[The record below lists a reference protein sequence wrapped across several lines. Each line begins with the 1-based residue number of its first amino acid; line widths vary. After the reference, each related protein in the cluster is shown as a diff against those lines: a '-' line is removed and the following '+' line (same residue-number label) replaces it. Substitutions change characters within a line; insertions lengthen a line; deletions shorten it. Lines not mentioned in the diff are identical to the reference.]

1 MNASTHRRRFRP
13 DLFRLGLLAAS
24 MLGLVL
30 AALAL
35 PGDASAQGFG
45 KNKVQYRTFRWKMI
59 SSPHFDVYFYEGG
72 ESLAVRTLDLAEKT
86 NVKLTRDMGHILT
99 KKVPI
104 ILYISHNDFAQT
116 NVTTE
121 FLDEGT
127 GGFTELLKNRVVL
140 PFTGSYEE
148 FRHVVVH
155 ELVHA
160 FMFDMLYSNGLP
172 SFVTAQSIVNV
183 PLWFAEGMAEWLSIG
198 WESNADMFMR
208 DGTISDYL
216 PPLPYGGGYLVYK
229 EGQAAMRYMHERYGP
244 ERLRDLLAKLKFHR
258 SFDRAFETAMGT
270 TVKKFDED
278 FRSWMKKTYWPSVAD
293 RDGPE
298 EFARRLTDHRR
309 DHSNINMAG
318 AVSPLGD
325 KVAYI
330 SDRNN
335 YTDINIMSSL
345 DGKVLHRVVR
355 GNANRQFESVPSFR
369 SSLSWSRDGKR
380 LAFVAEAQARDVIYV
395 VDAEETDRVVRKH
408 RFEFDAVSYPTFS
421 PIDERIA
428 FAGVKN
434 GRSDL
439 YVVDEKGGLT
449 RLTDDAWDE
458 REFCWTPDGQAI
470 AFSSDRSYPLVLTAF
485 RPLEGFGE
493 YDLFEIRLAEG
504 TIRPL
509 VQTSGEDGNPAYA
522 PDGKSLLFVSDR
534 GGARNAYLYD
544 PDDQRI
550 LQLTDLIGGIY
561 SLSWSR
567 DNDRVVFSAF
577 NEGGWDIFVAK
588 EPLSLGAVRNQLA
601 QRSPQSVLS
610 LDQARRPVTL
620 ERPVIADSTKGALAP
635 VWPDTA
641 GAAPLPDAFALGR
654 PGQPAPPD
662 SMRGGWGNV
671 GVPGMSA
678 YGERI
683 RAYQDSVAAADSVRT
698 LRAGIDVRDVNAP
711 FLLPDSLLS
720 QRPQPYR
727 RRFSTEFAAGQVGFN
742 SAFGVAG
749 STALSMSDFLGDD
762 RFYVSTDIFA
772 GSLDETNILAYYY
785 YLPKRWDYGIGVFHY
800 KSYYFSRTTNLGES
814 FTEARRFSDRNIGF
828 AGLLSYP
835 LDRFRRID
843 LNLTNIVVDRSF
855 YDEDAFG
862 FLVRTR
868 SELRVVTA
876 PSAAYVNDTVLY
888 GYYGPVSGSRYYV
901 YGTSAVP
908 VFPKGLSYTTVAAD
922 WRRYW
927 QLFPEYQFAMRVEA
941 LRSMGRDRQVFEMGG
956 YSSIR
961 GFKDFSVLGTNAAF
975 TNLEL
980 RFPFINALGVV
991 GPLPLGFF
999 NLRGAAFADV
1009 GAVWTDDDHLR
1020 LTKVDPV
1027 SGTRSTQDLL
1037 LSAGVGARSNLG
1049 FLLLKLDVAWPYHL
1063 DRWGKPRYHFS
1074 LAPQF

>member
-1 MNASTHRRRFRP
+1 MIARTHP
-13 DLFRLGLLAAS
+13 LLAVVAAAVAS
-24 MLGLVL
+24 L
-30 AALAL
+30 AAVAL
-35 PGDASAQGFG
+35 LLLVPGVAEAQGFG
-45 KNKVQYRTFRWKMI
+45 KNKVQYRTFHWNVI
-59 SSPHFDVYFYEGG
+59 SSPHFDVYYYAGG
-72 ESLAVRTLDLAEKT
+72 ESLALRVLDLSEKA
-86 NVKLTRDMGHILT
+86 NVKLTRDLGHILT
-99 KKVPI
+99 KKIPI

-148 FRHVVVH
+148 LRHVVVH

-160 FMFDMLYSNGLP
+160 FMFDMLYANGLP

-183 PLWFAEGMAEWLSIG
+183 PLWFAEGMAEWVSLG

-208 DGTISDYL
+208 DGTIGDYL

-229 EGQAAMRYMHERYGP
+229 EGQAAMRFMEERYGP
-244 ERLRDLLAKLKFHR
+244 ERLKDLLSKLKFHR
-258 SFDRAFETAMGT
+258 NFDRAFESAMGT
-270 TVKKFDED
+270 TVKKFDEE
-278 FRSWMKKTYWPSVAD
+278 FRSWLKKSYWPSVAD

-298 EFARRLTDHRR
+298 EFARRLTDHRK

-325 KVAYI
+325 RVAYI
-330 SDRNN
+330 SDRRN
-335 YTDINIMSSL
+335 YTDIYILSTL
-345 DGKVLHRVVR
+345 DGKVLKRVIR
-355 GNANRQFESVPSFR
+355 GDANRQFESVPSFR
-369 SSLSWSRDGKR
+369 SSLSWSKDGKR
-380 LAFVAEAQARDVIYV
+380 LAFIAEAQAVDVIYV
-395 VDAEETDRVVRKH
+395 VEADQKGRIVRKH
-408 RFEFDAVSYPTFS
+408 RLDFDAVSYPTFS
-421 PIDERIA
+421 PIDERIV

-439 YVVDEKGGLT
+439 YIVDEKGGLT
-449 RLTDDAWDE
+449 RLTDDTWDE
-458 REFCWTPDGQAI
+458 KEPTWSPDGRAI
-470 AFSSDRSYPLVLTAF
+470 AFSSDRSFPLVLTAF
-485 RPLEGFGE
+485 RPRPGYGE
-493 YDLFEIRLAEG
+493 YDLFELTLADG
-504 TIRPL
+504 AIRPL
-509 VQTSGEDGNPAYA
+509 VETAGDDANPAYA
-522 PDGKSLLFVSDR
+522 PDGKGLLFTSDR

-550 LQLTDLIGGIY
+550 LQLTHLIGGIW
-561 SLSWSR
+561 SLRWRR

-588 EPLSLGAVRNQLA
+588 EPLSLGVVRKQLA
-601 QRSPQSVLS
+601 LRSPQSVLS
-610 LDQARRPVTL
+610 LEQARRPLTL
-620 ERPVIADSTKGALAP
+620 DRPVHADSTKGALAP
-635 VWPDTA
+635 VWPDTVRST
-641 GAAPLPDAFALGR
+641 GLPPDAFALGR
-654 PGQPAPPD
+654 PGQPLRPD
-662 SMRGGWGNV
+662 STRGDWHDV
-671 GVPGMSA
+671 GVPGMPTHSGRLKA
-678 YGERI
+678 F
-683 RAYQDSVAAADSVRT
+683 QDSVATADSVKT
-698 LRAGIDVRDVNAP
+698 AAAGIDVRDVNAP
-711 FLLPDSLLS
+711 FLLPDSLLA
-720 QRPQPYR
+720 QKARPYR

-772 GSLDETNILAYYY
+772 GSLDETNLLAYYY

-800 KSYYFSRTTNLGES
+800 KSYYFSRTTSLGGS
-814 FTEARRFSDRNIGF
+814 FNEARRFSDRNIGF

-855 YDEDAFG
+855 YEEDPFG
-862 FLVRTR
+862 SLFRSR

-901 YGTSAVP
+901 YGTNAVP
-908 VFPKGLSYTTVAAD
+908 LFPKGLSYTTLALD

-927 QLFPEYQFAMRVEA
+927 QIAPDYQFAMRVEG
-941 LRSMGRDRQVFEMGG
+941 LRSMGKDRQVFELGG

-961 GFKDFSVLGTNAAF
+961 GFRDFSRLGSSAAF
-975 TNLEL
+975 SNLEF

-1009 GAVWTDDDHLR
+1009 GAVWSDDSQLR
-1020 LTKVDPV
+1020 LSNRDPV
-1027 SGTRSTQDLL
+1027 TGTRQAQDLL
-1037 LSAGVGARSNLG
+1037 MSAGVGARSNLG
-1049 FLLLKLDVAWPYHL
+1049 FLILKLDVAWPYNL

-1074 LAPQF
+1074 LSPQF

>member
-1 MNASTHRRRFRP
+1 MILRP
-13 DLFRLGLLAAS
+13 LRLLVALVLPLAA
-24 MLGLVL
+24 VL
-30 AALAL
+30 LLPAANAH
-35 PGDASAQGFG
+35 AQGFG
-45 KNKVQYRTFRWKMI
+45 KNKVQYRTFKWNVV
-59 SSPHFDVYFYEGG
+59 SSPHFDVYYYAGG
-72 ESLAVRTLDLAEKT
+72 ESLALRVLDLSEKA
-86 NVKLTRDMGHILT
+86 NVKLTRDLGHVLT

-116 NVTTE
+116 NVTTD

-148 FRHVVVH
+148 LRHVVVH

-172 SFVTAQSIVNV
+172 SFVTAQSIVSV
-183 PLWFAEGMAEWLSIG
+183 PLWFAEGMAEWVSLG
-198 WESNADMFMR
+198 WDPNADMFMR
-208 DGTISDYL
+208 DGTIANYL
-216 PPLPYGGGYLVYK
+216 PPLPYSGGYLVYK
-229 EGQAAMRYMHERYGP
+229 QGQAAMRFMEERYGP
-244 ERLRDLLAKLKFHR
+244 ERMKDLLAKLKFHR
-258 SFDRAFETAMGT
+258 NFDRAFESAMGT
-270 TVKKFDED
+270 TVKKFDEE
-278 FRSWMKKTYWPSVAD
+278 FRSWMKKNYWPSVAD

-298 EFARRLTDHRR
+298 EFARRLTDHRKDR
-309 DHSNINMAG
+309 SNINMAG

-325 KVAYI
+325 RVAYI
-330 SDRNN
+330 SDRRN
-335 YTDINIMSSL
+335 YTDIYILSTL
-345 DGKVLHRVVR
+345 DGKVLKRVIR
-355 GNANRQFESVPSFR
+355 GDANRQFESVPSFR
-369 SSLSWSRDGKR
+369 ASLSWSRDGRR
-380 LAFVAEAQARDVIYV
+380 LAFVAEAQSRDVIYV
-395 VDAEETDRVVRKH
+395 VEADRKGRVVRKH
-408 RFEFDAVSYPTFS
+408 RLDFDAVSYPAFS

-434 GRSDL
+434 GRTDL
-439 YVVDEKGGLT
+439 YVVDEQGNLT
-449 RLTDDAWDE
+449 RLTDDTWDE
-458 REFCWTPDGQAI
+458 KEPCWSPDGRSI
-470 AFSSDRSYPLVLTAF
+470 AFSSDRAYPLVLTAF
-485 RPLEGFGE
+485 RHAGHAGYGE
-493 YDLFEIRLAEG
+493 YDLFEIDVAG
-504 TIRPL
+504 GAIRPL
-509 VQTSGEDGNPAYA
+509 VQTAGEDANPAYS
-522 PDGKSLLFVSDR
+522 PDGRSVLFTSDR

-544 PDDQRI
+544 PEGQRI
-550 LQLTDLIGGIY
+550 LQLTDLIGGVW

-610 LDQARRPVTL
+610 LDQARRPLAL
-620 ERPVIADSTKGALAP
+620 ETPVVADSTKGALAP
-635 VWPDTA
+635 VWPDTVRSD
-641 GAAPLPDAFALGR
+641 GLPRDAFALGR
-654 PGQPAPPD
+654 PGRATGPD
-662 SMRGGWGNV
+662 SLRGDWRDV
-671 GVPGMSA
+671 GVPGMSSYA
-678 YGERI
+678 GRM
-683 RAYQDSVAAADSVRT
+683 RAFQDSVAAADSLKM

-720 QRPQPYR
+720 QTAKPYR

-772 GSLDETNILAYYY
+772 GSLDETNLLAYYY

-800 KSYYFSRTTNLGES
+800 KSYYFSRTTSLGES
-814 FTEARRFSDRNIGF
+814 FNEARRFSDRNIGF

-855 YDEDAFG
+855 YEEDPGG
-862 FLVRTR
+862 FLFRSR

-901 YGTSAVP
+901 YATNAVP
-908 VFPKGLSYTTVAAD
+908 LFPKALEYTTLALD

-927 QLFPEYQFAMRVEA
+927 PLAPEYQFAMRVEG
-941 LRSMGRDRQVFEMGG
+941 LRSMGEDRQVFELGG

-961 GFKDFSVLGTNAAF
+961 GFRDFSRLGSSAAF
-975 TNLEL
+975 TNLEF

-999 NLRGAAFADV
+999 NLRGAAFADAGV
-1009 GAVWTDDDHLR
+1009 VWNDDDRLR
-1020 LTKVDPV
+1020 LSSRDPV
-1027 SGTRSTQDLL
+1027 TGTRRAQDLL

-1049 FLLLKLDVAWPYHL
+1049 FLLLKLDVAWPYDL
-1063 DRWGKPRYHFS
+1063 DRWGRPRYHFS
-1074 LAPQF
+1074 LSPQF